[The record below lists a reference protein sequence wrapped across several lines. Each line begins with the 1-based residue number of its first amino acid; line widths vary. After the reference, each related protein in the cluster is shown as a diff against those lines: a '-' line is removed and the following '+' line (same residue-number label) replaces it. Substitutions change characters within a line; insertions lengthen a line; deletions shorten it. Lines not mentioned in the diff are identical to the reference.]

1 MVETRSSG
9 AAKRSLSSTSTSS
22 SPQSKRPKGTG
33 EDVVAGLREDPPN
46 RKEHAATSEDR
57 QTSGD
62 PEAAVPAMDRA
73 SAEKQADD
81 LPEESSTGMFPSEG
95 AEELTKLLPALDLP
109 KNKGKV
115 WPSKVSW
122 AKLISQCSQN
132 PHILVD
138 GAVFT
143 VGEDQKCH
151 LRLMNMPVSKTLCRL
166 KRVKYQGSSA
176 AVLEICGSKGVV
188 KVNGKEV
195 KKNTKVTI
203 VGGDEVIFSSKYA
216 YIFQQLDYKK
226 IIKSALP
233 SSTGIPHSQERFWN
247 IFPASNDDDD
257 QSEHEPSNLP
267 PSGNVSVPHPV
278 PDSDLHSRKGN
289 ANHQNAV
296 VTDEDKTTAA
306 VPAELDGSMD
316 VDAPFDADLAKTSS
330 MNFEYRPLLRML
342 KKCRAELDLSYFDDH
357 QGSHKDPDS
366 QVVMPTTSRSETF
379 KEDMKLGIH
388 NPNDIE
394 VSFENFPYYLSDTT
408 KNVLL
413 SCAYV
418 HLECKE
424 FSRYATEISSL
435 NPRILLSGPT
445 GSEIYQEIL
454 TKALAKQFNISLSK
468 DCESI
473 KDIGRNEKLSGFSK
487 QRSATGAVQLR
498 RPASSVEADIVGI
511 SSFNCQ
517 MMPKQESSTASSKS
531 YTFKEG
537 QLHSSGLPFEAQR
550 GPSYGYRGKV
560 MLAFEDNV
568 SSKIGVRFDK
578 KLAEGNDLGGLCEE
592 DHGFFCT
599 ADLLRLECSGGEEC
613 ERLAINE
620 LIEVVN
626 EESKNGHLIVF
637 LRDIEK
643 SLGVLLIQYTSLKNK
658 LESLPPGV
666 LLVASHT
673 QMDNRKEKSH
683 PGGLLFTKFG
693 SNQTALLDF
702 AFPDSLGRL
711 HERSKEIPKA
721 TKQLAKLFPNRV
733 SVQIPQDE
741 TQLLDWKHQLERDVE
756 TLKAKSNIASI
767 RSFLAHNGLDCND
780 LERICIKDQALT
792 NESVDKIVGFALSYH
807 LKHYKVETSK
817 DVKLA
822 ISSDRLT
829 ACWEDEKI
837 QESMKPCERTRALA
851 EGSPAP
857 RLLSGKDIRPF
868 NMDDFKHA
876 HEQVCASVSSE
887 STNMNELQQW
897 NELYGEGGSRKKK
910 ALSYFT

>member
-62 PEAAVPAMDRA
+62 PEAAVPAMDRV

-166 KRVKYQGSSA
+166 NRVKYQGSSA

-233 SSTGIPHSQERFWN
+233 SSTGIPHSQGVLVKGVQFGTRSGDPSAFAGASILASLSHPRQN
-247 IFPASNDDDD
+247 DSGTSSPASNDDDD

-316 VDAPFDADLAKTSS
+316 VDALS
-330 MNFEYRPLLRML
+330 MQIWQ
-342 KKCRAELDLSYFDDH
+342 K
-357 QGSHKDPDS
+357 
-366 QVVMPTTSRSETF
+366 
-379 KEDMKLGIH
+379 
-388 NPNDIE
+388 
-394 VSFENFPYYLSDTT
+394 
-408 KNVLL
+408 
-413 SCAYV
+413 
-418 HLECKE
+418 
-424 FSRYATEISSL
+424 
-435 NPRILLSGPT
+435 
-445 GSEIYQEIL
+445 
-454 TKALAKQFNISLSK
+454 
-468 DCESI
+468 
-473 KDIGRNEKLSGFSK
+473 
-487 QRSATGAVQLR
+487 
-498 RPASSVEADIVGI
+498 
-511 SSFNCQ
+511 
-517 MMPKQESSTASSKS
+517 
-531 YTFKEG
+531 
-537 QLHSSGLPFEAQR
+537 
-550 GPSYGYRGKV
+550 
-560 MLAFEDNV
+560 
-568 SSKIGVRFDK
+568 
-578 KLAEGNDLGGLCEE
+578 
-592 DHGFFCT
+592 
-599 ADLLRLECSGGEEC
+599 
-613 ERLAINE
+613 
-620 LIEVVN
+620 
-626 EESKNGHLIVF
+626 
-637 LRDIEK
+637 
-643 SLGVLLIQYTSLKNK
+643 
-658 LESLPPGV
+658 
-666 LLVASHT
+666 LVA
-673 QMDNRKEKSH
+673 
-683 PGGLLFTKFG
+683 
-693 SNQTALLDF
+693 
-702 AFPDSLGRL
+702 
-711 HERSKEIPKA
+711 
-721 TKQLAKLFPNRV
+721 
-733 SVQIPQDE
+733 
-741 TQLLDWKHQLERDVE
+741 
-756 TLKAKSNIASI
+756 
-767 RSFLAHNGLDCND
+767 
-780 LERICIKDQALT
+780 
-792 NESVDKIVGFALSYH
+792 
-807 LKHYKVETSK
+807 
-817 DVKLA
+817 
-822 ISSDRLT
+822 
-829 ACWEDEKI
+829 
-837 QESMKPCERTRALA
+837 
-851 EGSPAP
+851 
-857 RLLSGKDIRPF
+857 
-868 NMDDFKHA
+868 
-876 HEQVCASVSSE
+876 
-887 STNMNELQQW
+887 
-897 NELYGEGGSRKKK
+897 
-910 ALSYFT
+910 